1 MATAG
6 EKKPSEMTLHDMIV
20 KLETLAKPVV
30 NDRRQK
36 KYCKYITMFLSHF
49 GSQKMRERCMVVGS
63 TCEKNTS
70 EVM

>member
-36 KYCKYITMFLSHF
+36 KLL
-49 GSQKMRERCMVVGS
+49 
-63 TCEKNTS
+63 
-70 EVM
+70 